1 MPVHHRRLKLIELE
15 INGNTYECQVQ
26 SWEIQNN
33 TDDGER
39 HFTFCPDGEFR
50 EDADDD
56 YALQLNFFSDWRK
69 PTGLAH
75 FLTVN
80 DKQWVNFR
88 LDHHPDIPEEHVA
101 WTGRVRCR
109 APNVGGEVRTEEMTE
124 VTLPIEGKPT
134 YIPTGE
140 ESPS

>member
-1 MPVHHRRLKLIELE
+1 MPVHHRRLKLLELE
-15 INGNTYECQVQ
+15 IGGTSYECQVSQ
-26 SWEIQNN
+26 WEVQNN

-56 YALQLNFFSDWRK
+56 YALSLTFFSDWRS
-69 PTGLAH
+69 PTGLNH

-80 DKQWVNFR
+80 DKQVVNFT
-88 LDHHPDIPEEHVA
+88 LDHHPDIPAEHVR
-101 WTGRVRCR
+101 WTGSVKIK
-109 APNVGGEVRTEEMTE
+109 APNAGGEVRTEETTE
-124 VTLPIEGKPT
+124 VTFPIIGKPVYT
-134 YIPTGE
+134 RPE